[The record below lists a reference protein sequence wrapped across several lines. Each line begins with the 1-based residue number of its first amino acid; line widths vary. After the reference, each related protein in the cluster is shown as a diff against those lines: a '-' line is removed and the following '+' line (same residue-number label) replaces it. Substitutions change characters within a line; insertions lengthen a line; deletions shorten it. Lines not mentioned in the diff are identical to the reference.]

1 MVKLY
6 DGGAYLVN
14 GTEIIPESEGAK
26 VEQLTGKKADKKEAR
41 KGTIAYGIM
50 EAHNTA
56 ADMDNLKIKFDA
68 MASHDITFVGII
80 QTAKASGMEKFP
92 IPYVLTN
99 CHNSLCAVG
108 GTTMRTTT
116 CSVFPLQRNMVEST
130 FHRTLR
136 LFISTCVRCMQAVER

>member
-14 GTEIIPESEGAK
+14 GTTLVPEAEAAQ
-26 VEQLTGKKADKKEAR
+26 VEALTGKKADKAEAR

-50 EAHNTA
+50 EAHNTSGN
-56 ADMDNLKIKFDA
+56 MEHLKIKFDA

-99 CHNSLCAVG
+99 CHNALCAVG
-108 GTTMRTTT
+108 
-116 CSVFPLQRNMVEST
+116 
-130 FHRTLR
+130 
-136 LFISTCVRCMQAVER
+136 